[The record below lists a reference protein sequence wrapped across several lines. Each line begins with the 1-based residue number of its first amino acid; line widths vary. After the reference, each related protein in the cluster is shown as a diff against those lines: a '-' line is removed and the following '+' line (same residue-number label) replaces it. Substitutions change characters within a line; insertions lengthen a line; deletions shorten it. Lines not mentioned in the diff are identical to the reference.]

1 MGACPRSPSRPTC
14 SLAWRPSTCAILV
27 YLTMRWYALIL
38 CFNCLLRGGEITV
51 KSATV
56 WDSPTCLTR
65 ADITFDFEDG
75 PD

>member
-1 MGACPRSPSRPTC
+1 
-14 SLAWRPSTCAILV
+14 
-27 YLTMRWYALIL
+27 MRWYALIL